1 MERGIPQTIYP
12 LSLNLSA
19 MQNERKDEF
28 MKTNKKYT
36 APQFS
41 VMLVSTRDVIAVSV
55 YGDDN
60 VEIDI
65 FEE

>member
-1 MERGIPQTIYP
+1 
-12 LSLNLSA
+12 

-41 VMLVSTRDVIAVSV
+41 VMLASTRDVIAVSV

-65 FEE
+65 FEERILDSTL

>member
-1 MERGIPQTIYP
+1 
-12 LSLNLSA
+12 
-19 MQNERKDEF
+19 

>member
-1 MERGIPQTIYP
+1 
-12 LSLNLSA
+12 